1 MANELKINVSISYS
15 PTTDGI
21 VGTESGQLEQ
31 MIDMTGADFSQGTQ
45 QVGTSE
51 EAITVTDDIGTQGW
65 WLVKNTDD
73 TNFVELGPTGAMA
86 ITLNPGELALFR
98 TSGPLHGTAD
108 SSPVT
113 INYYCFE
120 D

>member
-1 MANELKINVSISYS
+1 MANELKINASISYS

-21 VGTESGQLEQ
+21 VGTESGPLEI
-31 MIDMTGADFSQGTQ
+31 MVDMTGADFSQGTQ
-45 QVGTSE
+45 EIGTSE
-51 EAITVTDDIGTQGW
+51 EAVSVTGDIGTQGW

-73 TNFVELGPTGAMA
+73 TNYVELGQAGSLA
-86 ITLNPGELALFR
+86 IRINSGEFALFR
-98 TSGPLHGTAD
+98 TTGALFASAN